1 MTLKRPAPSLVPPP
15 KKRLVTCRSMAS
27 KIFLLSPYAYDIHEA
42 DRQTEKYHRLSLI
55 INNLGEIQNEVTE
68 HMRAVLVDWLIEV
81 VEEFQLRHHVL
92 FFAVDYLDR
101 VLSVLKVPRAS
112 LQLVGITCLFI
123 ATKFDGGNDQNLE
136 NFVSV
141 TDGLYTRDQAL
152 AAEQLVLGTLGFR
165 MMTSTIASFLPMYL
179 IVVGVEKGNGRFY
192 AKYLSETV
200 LSDYGINRKYLPSQ
214 IAASIVLLTKRTF
227 DLKTTFEVKALED
240 FSQYTEASLEA
251 CVQDIQKQLLNS
263 EFLAARNRYN
273 QVKYGYISTQHSSS

>member
-1 MTLKRPAPSLVPPP
+1 
-15 KKRLVTCRSMAS
+15 
-27 KIFLLSPYAYDIHEA
+27 
-42 DRQTEKYHRLSLI
+42 
-55 INNLGEIQNEVTE
+55 
-68 HMRAVLVDWLIEV
+68 
-81 VEEFQLRHHVL
+81 
-92 FFAVDYLDR
+92 VDYLDR

-123 ATKFDGGNDQNLE
+123 ATKFDGGNQKLE
-136 NFVSV
+136 DFVSV
-141 TDGLYTRDQAL
+141 TDGLYTREEAL
-152 AAEQLVLGTLGFR
+152 AAEQLVLCTLGFR

-179 IVVGVEKGNGRFY
+179 IAMGVEKGNGRFY

-200 LSDYGINRKYLPSQ
+200 LSDYGINQKYLPSQ

-227 DLKTTFEVKALED
+227 DLKTFGVKALEE
-240 FSQYTEASLEA
+240 FSQYTEASLES